1 MKNKKRFYKAVS
13 VAHEGSEFAVTLDG
27 KTIKTPAGLVLKA
40 PHEPLAKCIAD
51 EWDSQIE
58 TINPD
63 SMPITRI
70 LSIALDRVLHDRP
83 ALIDDIVN
91 YSGSDLLCYRA
102 EGEVGALQAKHHQPV
117 LDWAATQGIT
127 LHTTEAVMPVAQ
139 PPASLNV
146 VREMV
151 SKADDIELAALAM
164 ATPLLGSAV
173 LALALW
179 KGAVQIDQAI
189 VCARI
194 DEDFQAAKWGQD
206 SEAKAQWM
214 KREVDIRGSATV
226 LAFFL
231 DS

>member
-1 MKNKKRFYKAVS
+1 MKNRKRVYKAVS
-13 VAHEGSEFAVTLDG
+13 VVAEGSEFAVMLDS

-40 PHEPLAKCIAD
+40 PHEALAKCIAD
-51 EWDSQIE
+51 EWDSQVE
-58 TINPD
+58 SINPNA
-63 SMPITRI
+63 MPITRI
-70 LSIALDRVLHDRP
+70 LSIALDRVPHDRP

-91 YSGSDLLCYRA
+91 YSGSDLRCYRA
-102 EGEVGALQAKHHQPV
+102 LDEVGALQAKHHQPV
-117 LDWAATQGIT
+117 LDWAATQGIALDVT
-127 LHTTEAVMPVAQ
+127 DNVMPITQ
-139 PPASLNV
+139 PQASLDA

-179 KGAVQIDQAI
+179 KGAITIDQAI

-194 DEDFQAAKWGQD
+194 DEEFQAAKWGQD
-206 SEAKAQWM
+206 PEAKAQWM
-214 KREVDIRGSATV
+214 KREVDIRGSAIV